1 MNENPIIDLMRK
13 EHLNYSDGVG
23 FVQISN
29 FSRVDLLRNR
39 IVDLITVFES
49 GLPRDRQAVL
59 KFSTGRGEIWL
70 NVSGVGYMLPDLLIF
85 RGENQS
91 GNSCLLVQH
100 ITQVNLCLESVTR
113 KDDLSS
119 PRRKIGFVSIPG
131 QESGQV
137 E

>member
-1 MNENPIIDLMRK
+1 MNENPFSDLMRK
-13 EHLNYSDGVG
+13 EHLSYSDGVP

-49 GLPRDRQAVL
+49 GLPHDRQAIL

-85 RGENQS
+85 RGENQE

-100 ITQVNLCLESVTR
+100 TTQVNLCLESVKR
-113 KDDLSS
+113 KDDLNS
-119 PRRKIGFVSIPG
+119 PRRKIGFVSMQG
-131 QESGQV
+131 QESAQV